1 MKNFYFAYT
10 SQVNGRNYAGTM
22 RKTDSDNLLALAGNV
37 TALHICA
44 TRKAAEELANYWNEC
59 YRINGTSIYEGAAN
73 RSPADAKAES
83 DF

>member
-1 MKNFYFAYT
+1 MKNFYFAY
-10 SQVNGRNYAGTM
+10 SAQVNGRNYAGTM

-59 YRINGTSIYEGAAN
+59 YRINGTSIYECAAN